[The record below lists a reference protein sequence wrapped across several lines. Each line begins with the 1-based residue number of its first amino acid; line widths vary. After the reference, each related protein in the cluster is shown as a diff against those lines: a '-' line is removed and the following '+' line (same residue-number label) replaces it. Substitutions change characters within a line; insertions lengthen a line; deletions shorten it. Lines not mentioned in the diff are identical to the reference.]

1 MRKGSSVVSKREGET
16 HPSCTCFAELV
27 PDPAGACLG
36 QWAPVVGSSRMG
48 RMTTSECP
56 KVSAY
61 TVHRSMK
68 FYILAQKICWRYI
81 FCFGNYSCKSIALL
95 LILLNS
101 WLERCCVAGGPTSW
115 LFATQTSL
123 SLHQF
128 SLLFGYPYSW
138 LIKMMWFRGS
148 CFEGCWLAQ
157 PSSA

>member
-1 MRKGSSVVSKREGET
+1 MSKRKGET
-16 HPSCTCFAELV
+16 HPSCKCFVELV
-27 PDPAGACLG
+27 PDPASPV
-36 QWAPVVGSSRMG
+36 WASGHLWWGLQGWVGW
-48 RMTTSECP
+48 P
-56 KVSAY
+56 PPNA
-61 TVHRSMK
+61 HRSV
-68 FYILAQKICWRYI
+68 LTLCTEAQNFISQLKKICWHYI
-81 FCFGNYSCKSIALL
+81 FCFGNYSCKSTAFL

-138 LIKMMWFRGS
+138 LIKMMWFRAS